1 MEATV
6 LFGTLFALCIVWYLV
21 TSALII
27 GALQQRKVKINFF
40 LIRMLLPFYAGKY
53 QKITRE
59 ETGKTGPLFYHW
71 IISINAA
78 LVFAVIALLFKT
90 GVLP

>member
-6 LFGTLFALCIVWYLV
+6 LFGTLFAFCIVWYLV

-27 GALQQRKVKINFF
+27 GALQQRKMKINFF
-40 LIRMLLPFYAGKY
+40 LIQMLLPSYVGKY
-53 QKITRE
+53 RKLTRE
-59 ETGKTGPLFYHW
+59 ETGKTGILFYHW

-78 LVFAVIALLFKT
+78 LIFAVVVILFKN
-90 GVLP
+90 GILQ